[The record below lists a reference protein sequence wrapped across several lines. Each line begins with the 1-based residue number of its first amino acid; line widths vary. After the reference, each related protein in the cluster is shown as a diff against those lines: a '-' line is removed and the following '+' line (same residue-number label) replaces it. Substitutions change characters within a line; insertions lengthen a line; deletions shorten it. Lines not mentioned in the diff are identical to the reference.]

1 MTPMLYR
8 RFIFPRPEMSQ
19 TLPFRIEPMTL
30 ADIPQVLAVEQASYT
45 MQWPRKAYEHELTQ
59 NKLAH
64 YFVLRATLP
73 NPQPS
78 NLIGMTG
85 FWLMADEA
93 HISTLA
99 VHPAWRRHG
108 LGEWL
113 LLHLLEQAQVLG
125 AIVATLEVRPSNQ
138 AALGLY
144 QKYDF
149 QEQGRR
155 VHYYSD
161 NGEDALIFTT
171 PLLAAL
177 DYQTML
183 AQRRVAL
190 SARLAQFMDKDQ
202 QA

>member
-1 MTPMLYR
+1 
-8 RFIFPRPEMSQ
+8 MSQ
-19 TLPFRIEPMTL
+19 TLPFRVEPMTL

-45 MQWPRKAYEHELTQ
+45 MQWPRKVYEHELAQ

-64 YFVLRATLP
+64 YFVLRTNLP
-73 NPQPS
+73 NPNPGD
-78 NLIGMTG
+78 LIGMAG

-113 LLHLLEQAQVLG
+113 LLHLLAQAQLLD
-125 AIVATLEVRPSNQ
+125 AAVATLEVRPSNQ

-144 QKYDF
+144 QKYNF

-161 NGEDALIFTT
+161 NGEDALILTT
-171 PLLAAL
+171 PPLAAL

-183 AQRRVAL
+183 AQRRTAL
-190 SARLAQFMDKDQ
+190 LTRLAQLMDKDR

>member
-1 MTPMLYR
+1 
-8 RFIFPRPEMSQ
+8 MSQ
-19 TLPFRIEPMTL
+19 SFPFRIEPMTP
-30 ADIPQVLAVEQASYT
+30 ADISQVIAVEQASYT

-64 YFVLRATLP
+64 YFVLRTTLP
-73 NPQPS
+73 NPQPGD
-78 NLIGMTG
+78 LIGMTG
-85 FWLMADEA
+85 FWLIADEA

-99 VHPAWRRHG
+99 VHPAWRRYG

-113 LLHLLEQAQVLG
+113 LLHLLEQAQALG

-138 AALGLY
+138 AALRLY

-171 PLLAAL
+171 PLLTTL

-183 AQRRVAL
+183 AQRRAAL
-190 SARLAQFMDKDQ
+190 LTHLAQFMDKDQ